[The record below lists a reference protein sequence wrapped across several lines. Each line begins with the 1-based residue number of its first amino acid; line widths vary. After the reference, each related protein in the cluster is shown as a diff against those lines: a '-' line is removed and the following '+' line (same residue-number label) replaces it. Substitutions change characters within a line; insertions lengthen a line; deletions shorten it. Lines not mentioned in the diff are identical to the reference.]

1 MKTKWIAP
9 TLVIL
14 FIMGGCAQYSRV
26 SERHRTLDLTTTA
39 EQRTVVEAQKPL
51 RGNPLAQIGIYLDAS
66 NAARLRLASDPKD
79 VLAQSDYNFAV
90 ARVVEIVS
98 KNRLTPWD
106 KPLVCPSAKGEP
118 WTLGIVPPKRR
129 PPIHPSKLEFIAA
142 DRLIF
147 RGKLVGEKTTSTGLG
162 APVVAIGRDLDP
174 LPTNEFGSQKN
185 LFYGLTASIQFN
197 GKRCKILFSDPLE
210 SETLKLDNHT
220 YPLAGDF
227 QAPLGMSL
235 AGFNVR
241 RFELKEM
248 FRPQLFENSARLA
261 RLEPYAPQKIP
272 VLFIHGLS
280 NSPAIFA
287 PLIQFLRSDPEI
299 RRNYQFWVFSYPSGL
314 PYPMSAAVLRYQLD
328 QMRRFYPNHKD
339 IVVIGHSMGGM
350 ISRLLLSD
358 SSTKIWDTF
367 FDRSP
372 DAIPF
377 SKEARN
383 LMTRTL
389 IFKARDDI
397 SRTIFVS
404 ASLRGSDMATGF
416 FGRLGAKLV
425 GNPISQNEV
434 NKEVY
439 AFVRPEM
446 RKSGRHRLPNSI
458 EMLDPDNSFLK
469 VSNALPLEPGVPF
482 HSLIGDRGRG
492 GHLDTT
498 KPVSSDGIVPY
509 WSSHLAGA
517 RSERIIPSGHW
528 SQLHPLGMVEIKRI
542 LVENLR

>member
-1 MKTKWIAP
+1 MKTQWTASS
-9 TLVIL
+9 LVLL
-14 FIMGGCAQYSRV
+14 FFIGGCTQYSRV

-39 EQRTVVEAQKPL
+39 EQRVVVKAQKSL
-51 RGNPLAQIGIYLDAS
+51 KNNPLAQIGVYLDAA
-66 NAARLRLASDPKD
+66 NTARLRLASDPKD
-79 VLAQSDYNFAV
+79 VLALSDYNFAV
-90 ARVVEIVS
+90 ARIVEIVS

-106 KPLVCPSAKGEP
+106 KPLVCPSAEGEP
-118 WTLGIVPPKRR
+118 WELGLAPPDPR
-129 PPIHPSKLEFIAA
+129 PQFHPSKLEFAA
-142 DRLIF
+142 TDRLIF
-147 RGKLVGEKTTSTGLG
+147 SGKLVGEKTTITGLG
-162 APVVAIGRDLDP
+162 APVVAIGSDLDP
-174 LPTNEFGSQKN
+174 LPTDEFGERKN
-185 LFYGLTASIQFN
+185 LFYGLTASIHFK
-197 GKRCKILFSDPLE
+197 GKRCEILFKDPLE
-210 SETLKLDNHT
+210 SETLKLDKHT

-261 RLEPYAPQKIP
+261 RLEPYNPKKIP

-299 RRNYQFWVFSYPSGL
+299 RLNYQFWVFSYPSGL
-314 PYPMSAAVLRYQLD
+314 PYPMSAGILRYQLEK
-328 QMRRFYPNHKD
+328 MRRLYPDHKD

-358 SSTKIWDTF
+358 SGTKIWDTY
-367 FDRSP
+367 FDHSP
-372 DAIPF
+372 GDIPF

-389 IFKARDDI
+389 IFKAQDDI
-397 SRTIFVS
+397 SRVVFAS

-425 GNPISQNEV
+425 GNPISQNKV

-439 AFVRPEM
+439 SFVRPEV
-446 RKSGRHRLPNSI
+446 RNSRRHRLPNSI
-458 EMLDPDNSFLK
+458 EMLDPDNTFLK
-469 VSNALPLEPGVPF
+469 ISNALPIERSVEY

-492 GHLDTT
+492 GHLDHTD
-498 KPVSSDGIVPY
+498 PVSSDGIVPY

-517 RSERIIPSGHW
+517 QSERIIPSGHW
-528 SQLHPLGMVEIKRI
+528 SILHPLGMVEIKRV
-542 LVENLR
+542 LVEHLQ